1 MYTSEESEEA
11 QKALFVISSP
21 LARLTTLGLGSSSIV
36 DLVHVLSRL
45 ELQKSSDER
54 AEVAAHHRASEEDIV
69 RLDHSY
75 C

>member
-1 MYTSEESEEA
+1 MNSLYAYVHTSEESEEA

-21 LARLTTLGLGSSSIV
+21 LARLMYYLGSSSIV

-54 AEVAAHHRASEEDIV
+54 AEVAHHK
-69 RLDHSY
+69 
-75 C
+75 